1 MILETIFGLFLNL
14 IRVFVDFINLSPAV
28 SLPDWGVNF
37 TSLFLKCLSFFP
49 FDIWSILISNI
60 LFWIGV
66 HFVWAVIEWIYVK
79 IPGVS

>member
-14 IRVFVDFINLSPAV
+14 IRVFVDFVNLSPAV
-28 SLPDWGVNF
+28 ALPDWGVHF
-37 TSLFLKCLSFFP
+37 TSLFLKCLAFFP
-49 FDIWSILISNI
+49 FEIWSILISNI
-60 LFWIGV
+60 LFWMGV

>member
-14 IRVFVDFINLSPAV
+14 IRVFVDFVNLSPAV
-28 SLPDWGVNF
+28 SLPDWGIHF
-37 TSLFLKCLSFFP
+37 TSLFLKCLAFFP

-60 LFWIGV
+60 LFWMGV

>member
-28 SLPDWGVNF
+28 SLPDWGVHF